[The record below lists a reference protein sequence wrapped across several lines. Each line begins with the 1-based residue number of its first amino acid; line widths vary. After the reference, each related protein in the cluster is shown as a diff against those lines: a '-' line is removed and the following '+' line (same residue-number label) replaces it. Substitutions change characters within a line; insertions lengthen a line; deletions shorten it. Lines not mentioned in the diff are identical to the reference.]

1 MKKWINTFLYGD
13 KKTIFFIISVFCG
26 TVATISFAVAA
37 VMKLSLLYG
46 AISVLAGVITGILLQ
61 NYTLQD
67 KVDNF
72 DSNEEKEKVTEALTL
87 LSEPVIEE
95 TKKKEIEFR
104 KPADQRKSEE
114 TIYDNYGEKELEQLF
129 CKYKV
134 KQEYRKIMIDSC
146 ACFRIR
152 QCPAYIWKNKKCL
165 SILLI
170 EEKPRFLSIPL
181 KEIKDIYY
189 ERGVLVKN
197 KDDYEEM
204 KKPSYIASL
213 FSPYLPNYYE
223 KIHEEQKRKYK
234 NLYVIGPKL
243 KVTNT
248 SARNL
253 FDILE
258 LEFSVE
264 DKIMESTR
272 ISPYFKLAYKSNI
285 LLQDRVIDLEEYRQ
299 RIRMIVT
306 AIAEDE
312 EEDEFHRL
320 IEQFVE
326 AKLITA
332 EYGDYY
338 KEKRKE
344 YHITA
349 EETIKNQTIRDEKIR

>member
-1 MKKWINTFLYGD
+1 MGAIYMKKWINTFLYGD

-26 TVATISFAVAA
+26 TGATIGFAVAA
-37 VMKLSLLYG
+37 IMKLSFLYG

-67 KVDNF
+67 KTEKI
-72 DSNEEKEKVTEALTL
+72 SSKTEKEFIE
-87 LSEPVIEE
+87 LSG
-95 TKKKEIEFR
+95 
-104 KPADQRKSEE
+104 QQKSEE

-129 CKYKV
+129 RKYKV
-134 KQEYRKIMIDSC
+134 KQEHRKIIIDSC
-146 ACFRIR
+146 ACFRII

-165 SILLI
+165 SILLL
-170 EEKPRFLSIPL
+170 EKEPRFLSIPL
-181 KEIKDIYY
+181 KEIPDIYY

-197 KDDYEEM
+197 KEDYEEL
-204 KKPSYIASL
+204 KKSSYIASI

-223 KIHEEQKRKYK
+223 KIYEQQKRTYK
-234 NLYVIGPKL
+234 NLYVIGPEL

-264 DKIMESTR
+264 DQIMESKRTN
-272 ISPYFKLAYKSNI
+272 PYFKLAYKSKI
-285 LLQDRVIDLEEYRQ
+285 LLQDRVIDLQEYRQ
-299 RIRMIVT
+299 RIQMIVT
-306 AIAEDE
+306 AIAKDE
-312 EEDEFHRL
+312 EKSEFNRF

-332 EYGDYY
+332 EYGDYCKDKRNEY
-338 KEKRKE
+338 VTDIEKA
-344 YHITA
+344 T
-349 EETIKNQTIRDEKIR
+349 EESDNYD